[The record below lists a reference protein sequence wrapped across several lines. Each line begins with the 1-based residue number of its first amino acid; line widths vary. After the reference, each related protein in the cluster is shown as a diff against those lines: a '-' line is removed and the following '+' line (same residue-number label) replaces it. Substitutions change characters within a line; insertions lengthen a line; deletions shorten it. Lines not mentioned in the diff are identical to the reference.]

1 MKSYKV
7 AAIPGDGIGQ
17 EVVAAGVEV
26 MHAIARRDRRPE
38 MASIRARWNGVSA
51 VAFYGP
57 GAVHEG
63 HDIVQMKVL
72 SDRRGEGGGI
82 AWLVRYSRARACGS
96 ARISARG
103 CRQSH
108 SVAGSSSGS

>member
-1 MKSYKV
+1 MSSTHLDPTRAEWV
-7 AAIPGDGIGQ
+7 S
-17 EVVAAGVEV
+17 GVL
-26 MHAIARRDRRPE
+26 
-38 MASIRARWNGVSA
+38 
-51 VAFYGP
+51 FYGP

-63 HDIVQMKVL
+63 RDIVQMKVL

-82 AWLVRYSRARACGS
+82 AWLVRLQRARACGS